1 MAEVLSRT
9 AEHLVLSALATTLAA
24 LAGLPLGVAAARS
37 RRWRAPIV
45 GFANVAQ
52 TLPSLALLGFLLPLP
67 LIGGIGAR
75 PAIAALI
82 LYALLPIVRATDAGL
97 RAVDPGI
104 VEAARGLGMTDR
116 QLLWRVEAPLAAG
129 VILAGVRVAA
139 VTSIGIATIAAAIG
153 AGGLGTFIFR
163 GVAMVDHPLI
173 LRGAAPAAAL
183 ALGADAAF
191 GLLERRW
198 RRKVAS

>member
-1 MAEVLSRT
+1 M
-9 AEHLVLSALATTLAA
+9 
-24 LAGLPLGVAAARS
+24 
-37 RRWRAPIV
+37 
-45 GFANVAQ
+45 
-52 TLPSLALLGFLLPLP
+52 P

-75 PAIAALI
+75 PALVALV

-97 RAVDPGI
+97 RAIDPAI

-129 VILAGVRVAA
+129 VIVAGVRVAA
-139 VTSIGIATIAAAIG
+139 VTSIGIATIAAAVG

-163 GVAMVDHPLI
+163 GVAMVDHALI

-198 RRKVAS
+198 RRRVAS